1 MLAAIDPGTEVPRML
16 AASGGGVSV
25 PPDDLE
31 AFCEALEGLL
41 GDPVA
46 AAAMG
51 AAGRAWV
58 EGAAS
63 PAAVGLAYDRL
74 VRGLA

>member
-1 MLAAIDPGTEVPRML
+1 MI
-16 AASGGGVSV
+16 AASGGGVAV

-31 AFCEALEGLL
+31 AFCGALEGLL
-41 GDPVA
+41 ADPVA

-51 AAGRAWV
+51 AAGRVWV

-63 PAAVGLAYDRL
+63 PAAVAVAYERL
-74 VRGLA
+74 VRGLS